1 LGSSARNDDGNIPY
15 SALSPEQRRRYDL
28 LLAGL
33 DLLDQAIAVFDAAPR
48 LVTWNKALLRLLDF
62 PESLVRVGTP
72 FEEFVRFNAE
82 RGEYGPG
89 DIETLIRERMAAARS
104 FQPHYVERAR
114 PNGRILAVRGVP
126 IPNLGFVSLWTDI
139 TEQRHYA
146 AVIEQQNAQLEAR
159 VRERTAEL
167 EAANAQLAQANLE
180 IDDIAGALRRSENR
194 LQLIID
200 SVPALIAYVGSDDIY
215 RFANKG
221 YAEWF
226 GFAKDA
232 IIGRSITEVFGA
244 DAFAQIRPHLERART
259 GERVSY
265 EYARTLADGRTV
277 YARSVVVPELDADGR
292 TVGFF
297 VMSIDIT
304 EQKASQ
310 AALVQAQKMEAVG
323 QLTGGLAHDFNNLL
337 TIIIGNLSALQQ
349 RIGAG
354 AGAEFVDPS
363 LQAARRGAELIRRLL
378 TFSRRQPLAPAAVEV
393 GMLVH
398 NMTHLLARTLG
409 ETIRIHL
416 RLPGEPLH
424 ALVDPHQLEN
434 ALLNLAINA
443 RDAMPGGGEL
453 TIGLARR
460 TIDAALAPMVEV
472 PPGDYVQFDVSDT
485 GTGIEPAVLQR
496 VFEPFFTTK
505 DFGSGSGLGL
515 SMVYGFVRQSGGNIR
530 IRSTPGRG
538 THVRF
543 VLPTASA
550 DATTAVATTSVATL
564 PARALEGPVLLVED
578 EPEVRKVVRM
588 QLTGLGHSVIEAA
601 DGVEALGL
609 LRNVDDIALLVSDT
623 VMPGGIDGRTLAR
636 HARQLRPTLPILLVT
651 GYASEA
657 TPSDGTPADLPT
669 LRKPF
674 DQAALAAAL
683 AALLGPEPLAAAAPA
698 SALAFQTAGAIIAA
712 APGASP
718 APALTLTDPITEPRP
733 QCP

>member
-1 LGSSARNDDGNIPY
+1 LGSSTRNDDGSIPY

-232 IIGRSITEVFGA
+232 IIGRSIAEVFGA
-244 DAFAQIRPHLERART
+244 DAFAQIRPHLDRARI

-277 YARSVVVPELDADGR
+277 YARSVVVPELDADAR

-354 AGAEFVDPS
+354 PGAEFVDPS

-378 TFSRRQPLAPAAVEV
+378 TFSRRQPLTPAAVEV
-393 GMLVH
+393 GVLVH

-434 ALLNLAINA
+434 ALVNLAINA

-460 TIDAALAPMVEV
+460 TLDEALATVVEV
-472 PPGDYVQFDVSDT
+472 PPGDYVQFDIGDT

-550 DATTAVATTSVATL
+550 DAPTAVATTVATASVATM
-564 PARALEGPVLLVED
+564 PARALDGPVLLVED

-601 DGVEALGL
+601 DGVEALSL
-609 LRNVDDIALLVSDT
+609 LRDIDDIALLVSDT
-623 VMPGGIDGRTLAR
+623 VMPGGIDGRALAR

-651 GYASEA
+651 GYARDT
-657 TPSDGTPADLPT
+657 TPTDGTPTDIPT

-674 DQAALAAAL
+674 DQATLAAAL
-683 AALLGPEPLAAAAPA
+683 AGLLGSQPATAIDAAAA
-698 SALAFQTAGAIIAA
+698 
-712 APGASP
+712 GASSTP
-718 APALTLTDPITEPRP
+718 AIPPTDPVTEPHP
-733 QCP
+733 Q